1 METIMKLKIG
11 IVGHGFVGKAVDFG
25 FCRNVEKYVVDP
37 IYNTFTPTGLKEFD
51 PSIVFIAVPTPS
63 MFDGSIDSTILEV
76 AFVEVSTYCPRAT
89 IVVKS
94 TCTPDIVDKLAK
106 IKDFIYNPEFLTEA
120 HANHDFV
127 NPSSLI
133 LGASGDNSQQIEEVE
148 HAYSEHSS
156 CKKCP
161 VIRTSAKTAAFI
173 KYATNTFLATKVV
186 FFNELKKLYDES
198 GEKNWAMMTGA
209 MTYDT
214 RIGWSHMLV
223 PGPDGRKGF
232 GGACFPKDTEAL
244 LHYAESLGVRLSVL
258 DTAVDTNKE
267 IRREYDEPL
276 EREKAQNIKFG

>member
-1 METIMKLKIG
+1 MERVMKLRLG

-25 FCRNVEKYVVDP
+25 FCRNVEKLIVDP
-37 IYNTFTPTGLKEFD
+37 LLGTKVSDLLQHD
-51 PSIVFIAVPTPS
+51 PKIVFIAVPTPS
-63 MFDGSIDSTILEV
+63 HDDGSIDSTVLERV
-76 AFVEVSTYCPRAT
+76 FREVNSTCPRAT
-89 IVVKS
+89 LVVKS
-94 TCTPDIVDKLAK
+94 TCTPDIIDRLTAIGSFV
-106 IKDFIYNPEFLTEA
+106 YNPEFLTEA

-133 LGASGDNSQQIEEVE
+133 LGASGKNNDQLEEVKY
-148 HAYSEHSS
+148 AYEEHSS

-161 VIRTSAKTAAFI
+161 VILTSAKNAAFI

-186 FFNELKKLYDES
+186 FFNELKKLYDAS
-198 GEKNWAMMTGA
+198 GENNWAMMTGA
-209 MTYDT
+209 LTYDT
-214 RIGWSHMLV
+214 RMGWSHMLV

-244 LHYAESLGVRLSVL
+244 LRYAETLGVDLTVL
-258 DTAVDTNKE
+258 NTAVDTNKE

>member
-1 METIMKLKIG
+1 MENSMKLRIG

-25 FCRNVEKYVVDP
+25 FCRNVEKFVIDP
-37 IYNTFTPTGLKEFD
+37 LLGTKIMDLLQHD

-63 MFDGSIDSTILEV
+63 RDDGSIDSSILETV
-76 AFVEVSTYCPRAT
+76 FSEVKFTCPRAT
-89 IVVKS
+89 IVIKS
-94 TCTPDIVDKLAK
+94 TCTPDIIDRLAAK
-106 IKDFIYNPEFLTEA
+106 GDFVYNPEFLTEA

-127 NPSSLI
+127 NSPSII
-133 LGASGDNSQQIEEVE
+133 LGASGNNPQQIEEVE
-148 HAYSEHSS
+148 HAYTNHSA
-156 CKKCP
+156 CKPCP

-186 FFNELKKLYDES
+186 FFNELKKLYDEA
-198 GEKNWAMMTGA
+198 GENNWAMMTGA
-209 MTYDT
+209 MTYDK

-244 LHYAESLGVRLSVL
+244 LHYAETLGVALTVL

>member
-1 METIMKLKIG
+1 MENTMKLRIG

-25 FCRNVEKYVVDP
+25 FCRNVEKFIVDP
-37 IYNTFTPTGLKEFD
+37 ILKTKVSDLLQHD

-63 MFDGSIDSTILEV
+63 RDDGSIDSTILESV
-76 AFVEVSTYCPRAT
+76 FSEVRFTCPRAT

-94 TCTPDIVDKLAK
+94 TCTPDIIDRLAAK
-106 IKDFIYNPEFLTEA
+106 ADFIYNPEFLTEA

-127 NPSSLI
+127 NASSLI
-133 LGASGDNSQQIEEVE
+133 LGASGNNSAQIEEVE
-148 HAYSEHSS
+148 HAYVNHSS
-156 CKKCP
+156 CKQCP
-161 VIRTSAKTAAFI
+161 VVRTSAKTASFI
-173 KYATNTFLATKVV
+173 KYATNTFLAAKVV
-186 FFNELKKLYDES
+186 FFNELKRLYDAA
-198 GEKNWAMMTGA
+198 GENNWAMMTGA
-209 MTYDT
+209 LTYDK
-214 RIGWSHMLV
+214 RMGWSHMLV

-244 LHYAESLGVRLSVL
+244 LHYAETLGVGLTVL

>member
-1 METIMKLKIG
+1 METRMKLRLG

-25 FCRNVEKYVVDP
+25 FCRNAEKFVVDP
-37 IYNTFTPTGLKEFD
+37 LLGTKVSDLLQHD

-63 MFDGSIDSTILEV
+63 RDDGSIDSSILEGV
-76 AFVEVSTYCPRAT
+76 FREVRSTCPRAT

-94 TCTPDIVDKLAK
+94 TCTPDIVDRLSD
-106 IKDFIYNPEFLTEA
+106 IGDFVYNPEFLTEA

-133 LGASGDNSQQIEEVE
+133 LGASGKNAEQIEEVE
-148 HAYSEHSS
+148 HAYNNHSS
-156 CKKCP
+156 CKPCP
-161 VIRTSAKTAAFI
+161 IVRTSAKTASFI

-186 FFNELKKLYDES
+186 FFNELKKLYEAS
-198 GEKNWAMMTGA
+198 GENNWAMMTGA
-209 MTYDT
+209 LTYDT
-214 RIGWSHMLV
+214 RMGWSHMLV

-244 LHYAESLGVRLSVL
+244 LHYAESLGIGLSVL
-258 DTAVDTNKE
+258 DTAVDTNRE

-276 EREKAQNIKFG
+276 ERERAQNIKFG

>member
-1 METIMKLKIG
+1 MERVMKLRLG

-25 FCRNVEKYVVDP
+25 FCRNVEKLIVDP
-37 IYNTFTPTGLKEFD
+37 LLDTKVSDLLQHD
-51 PSIVFIAVPTPS
+51 PKIVFIAVPTPS
-63 MFDGSIDSTILEV
+63 HDDGSIDSTVLEGV
-76 AFVEVSTYCPRAT
+76 FREVNSTCPRAT
-89 IVVKS
+89 LVVKS
-94 TCTPDIVDKLAK
+94 TCTPDIIDRLTAIGSFV
-106 IKDFIYNPEFLTEA
+106 YNPEFLTEA

-133 LGASGDNSQQIEEVE
+133 LGASGKNNDQLEEVKY
-148 HAYSEHSS
+148 AYEEHSS

-161 VIRTSAKTAAFI
+161 VILTSAKNAAFI

-186 FFNELKKLYDES
+186 FFNELKKLYDAS
-198 GEKNWAMMTGA
+198 GENNWAMMTGA
-209 MTYDT
+209 LTYDT
-214 RIGWSHMLV
+214 RMGWSHMLV

-244 LHYAESLGVRLSVL
+244 LRYAETLGVDLTVL
-258 DTAVDTNKE
+258 NTAVDTNKE